1 MVIETQKEYQSAI
14 RQINDLLDIENDT
27 SDAEMVNSI
36 MELAEAISSY
46 EDKLEKGT
54 HESV

>member
-1 MVIETQKEYQSAI
+1 MVIETQAEYQSAI
-14 RQINDLLDIENDT
+14 QQMNNLLDIENDT
-27 SDAEMVNSI
+27 SDVEMVNSI